1 MVCVVWLPT
10 APPVVGQCRRRSA
23 FELALHLDFVALV
36 AHLVKVDISGAI
48 GASAS
53 SGRRGRRRGAFAFA
67 VGLVIGGDAHLV
79 RTVFSA

>member
-23 FELALHLDFVALV
+23 L
-36 AHLVKVDISGAI
+36 
-48 GASAS
+48 
-53 SGRRGRRRGAFAFA
+53 AFAA
-67 VGLVIGGDAHLV
+67 GLVIGGDAHLV